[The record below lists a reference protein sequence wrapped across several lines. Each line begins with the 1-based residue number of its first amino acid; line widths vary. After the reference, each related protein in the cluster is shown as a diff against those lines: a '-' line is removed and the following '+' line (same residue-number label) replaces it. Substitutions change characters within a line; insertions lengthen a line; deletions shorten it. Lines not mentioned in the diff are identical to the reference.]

1 MDIQEL
7 MRINQAIEDLYR
19 LISHQQLCLRAIIES
34 SPPELIK
41 IIRRFMITNIT
52 QQQSL
57 TAVYRE
63 VNQTIFEEMY
73 LLKGGNS

>member
-34 SPPELIK
+34 SPPEFIK
-41 IIRRFMITNIT
+41 IIRRFMITNIA